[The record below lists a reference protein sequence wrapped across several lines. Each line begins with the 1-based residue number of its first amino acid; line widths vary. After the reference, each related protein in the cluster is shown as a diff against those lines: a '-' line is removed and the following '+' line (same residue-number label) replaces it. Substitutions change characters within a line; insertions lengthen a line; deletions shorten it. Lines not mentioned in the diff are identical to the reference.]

1 MIAIVKDTATEAQ
14 LGHFVNWIEG
24 RGFKTNI
31 SRGEHET
38 IVGIIGDT
46 TLIDPFLLESME
58 IVEQVKRVTEPFKKA
73 FVSAAGTSR
82 SSQVRVLSRE
92 RGSSR

>member
-46 TLIDPFLLESME
+46 TLIEC
-58 IVEQVKRVTEPFKKA
+58 
-73 FVSAAGTSR
+73 
-82 SSQVRVLSRE
+82 
-92 RGSSR
+92 